1 VQTHTGRGS
10 PIVSIVR
17 LRAGVVQI
25 VAGALALA
33 ASVFAIGCGGSAAD
47 DSGTTGLAS
56 LAPPDAPFF
65 VEGVIDPDDDQATA
79 IDSITGRFGVD
90 PGPKLIEALDGF
102 FSAEGTDV
110 NYADDIEP
118 WLGDHAAVF
127 VRSFEMSSSG
137 DISDFAAMA
146 EITDAGAAQD
156 FIKTAF
162 EADATA
168 SPDPRTYE
176 GVDYLYD
183 ATSKEAAGVVGDSAV
198 VVGSEDSFKVAV
210 DASQGESL
218 AESEDYKSHE
228 AALPD
233 NALATAFFE
242 PATFVE
248 AAIASGS
255 VDPSAVQALK
265 PLLGGPLS
273 EPVAASLTA
282 ESDSASIDVAASVDS
297 DAPDSTESSLLEN
310 LPGGSWFA
318 AALPDLGPTL
328 ERNLDQISSSGLP
341 GAGQIEGQVEQATGL
356 DLGPDVFSWLGD
368 VAGFVE
374 GTGAPGISL
383 GVIAQTS
390 DPDGPRKLL
399 DTLERLAEKDSGTQS
414 TGPPQGADY
423 GFSFGLP
430 SVGGGAEAGVIDN
443 MLVGAFGSTVDQ
455 VLHPDETLGDD
466 PGYSAA
472 VTALGD
478 GMAPALFL
486 DLPQALAVAKLGA
499 ADDPPG
505 EGLDYEAV
513 GPYVGDLGSL
523 IVGSRHTD
531 GLVVTRVTVTLTPQ

>member
-1 VQTHTGRGS
+1 LQTGIGRES
-10 PIVSIVR
+10 PTVSIVR

-25 VAGALALA
+25 VAGAFALA
-33 ASVFAIGCGGSAAD
+33 ASVVVVGCGGSDGSAA
-47 DSGTTGLAS
+47 TGLAS

-65 VEGVIDPDDDQATA
+65 VEGVIDPDDDQSAA
-79 IDSITGRFGVD
+79 IDSIAGRFGAD
-90 PGPKLIEALDGF
+90 PGPKLIEAVNGLLA
-102 FSAEGTDV
+102 AEGGDF

-146 EITDAGAAQD
+146 EVTDAAAAQD
-156 FIKTAF
+156 FVKTAF
-162 EADATA
+162 DTDAAANTEARSYA
-168 SPDPRTYE
+168 

-183 ATSKEAAGVVGDSAV
+183 ATSKEAAGVIDDSAL

-218 AESEDYKSHE
+218 AESEDYDAHI

-233 NALATAFFE
+233 DALATAFFE
-242 PATFVE
+242 PATFIE
-248 AAIASGS
+248 AAIATGG
-255 VDPSAVQALK
+255 VDPSAEQALK

-273 EPVAASLTA
+273 EPVAAALTA
-282 ESDSASIDVAASVDS
+282 EPDAASIDVAATVDS

-341 GAGQIEGQVEQATGL
+341 GAGMIEGQVEQATGL

-399 DTLERLAEKDSGTQS
+399 DALQRLVEQDSGTRS
-414 TGPPQGADY
+414 TGPPEGADY
-423 GFSFGLP
+423 GFSFGIP
-430 SVGGGAEAGVIDN
+430 SLGGGAEAGVIDD
-443 MLVGAFGSTVDQ
+443 MLVGAFGSTVDK

-466 PGYSAA
+466 PGYSAGVA
-472 VTALGD
+472 ALGD

-486 DLPQALAVAKLGA
+486 DLPQAIAVAELGA

-505 EGLDYEAV
+505 EGLDYDAIR
-513 GPYVGDLGSL
+513 PYVGDLGSL

-531 GLVVTRVTVTLTPQ
+531 GLVVTRVTVTLASQ